1 MSGITLRHAG
11 PFKVKG
17 QLSEYEL
24 ASMKVG
30 QEVTVSSK
38 QSLVRPDRKSN
49 RNRFYTIKEHG

>member
-38 QSLVRPDRKSN
+38 LSLERLGQEK
-49 RNRFYTIKEHG
+49 